1 MFDGGKKTTSVV
13 IGHDSVL
20 AVEGIRQGS
29 GLSLRKTARARLS
42 DPRSSVAY
50 RNAFSELKRS
60 CGLNG
65 PVMLSVPDTLARTL
79 ILEFDELP
87 SKKTEALEVVTWK
100 AAKQLYLRPEECR
113 VDYQILPAEGQV
125 KALVLLM
132 KEKEVREIEDAL
144 ESCAVKAKKISTH
157 SLDLINLLSSRM
169 EPDSDAS
176 VILGME
182 GYITVMFLRSGL
194 LDFYR
199 CKELDGS
206 VQDGIS
212 ELTPAISYY
221 NGRNPEFAPARTYIF
236 SDNQAFRDS
245 AKGYLKGTAVQVRI
259 EDYLIKEVATSF
271 CETDQTA
278 VLTALGAAF

>member
-1 MFDGGKKTTSVV
+1 MFDRSKKITSVV

-20 AVEGIRQGS
+20 AVEGIKQG
-29 GLSLRKTARARLS
+29 GRFSLRKTAKARLTE
-42 DPRSSVAY
+42 PHSSIAY
-50 RNAFSELKRS
+50 TNAFGELQRS
-60 CGLNG
+60 CGLKG
-65 PVMLSVPDTLARTL
+65 PVILSVPDTFARTL
-79 ILEFDELP
+79 ILEFAELP
-87 SKKTEALEVVTWK
+87 SKKTEALDVVTWK

-113 VDYQILPAEGQV
+113 VDYQILPAEGSI

-132 KEKEVREIEDAL
+132 KEKEIREIEDAL
-144 ESCAVKAKKISTH
+144 ESSGIKAKKISTH
-157 SLDLINLLSSRM
+157 SLDLINLLGSGN

-176 VILGME
+176 IIIGME

-199 CKELDGS
+199 CKELEGS
-206 VQDGIS
+206 VLDGIS

-221 NGRNPEFAPARTYIF
+221 NGRNPEFAPSRSYIF
-236 SDNQAFRDS
+236 SDNQTFKDS
-245 AKGYLKGTAVQVRI
+245 AKGFLKGRAVQVCI
-259 EDYLIKEVATSF
+259 EDYLMTEGAVAP

>member
-1 MFDGGKKTTSVV
+1 MFDGGKKITSVV

-20 AVEGIRQGS
+20 AVDGIRQGNR
-29 GLSLRKTARARLS
+29 LSLRKTAKARLS
-42 DPRSSVAY
+42 DPRSSIAY
-50 RNAFSELKRS
+50 TNAFGELKRS
-60 CGLNG
+60 CALKG

-79 ILEFDELP
+79 ILEFAELP

-100 AAKQLYLRPEECR
+100 AAKQLYLRPEDCR
-113 VDYQILPAEGQV
+113 VDYQILPAEGSI

-132 KEKEVREIEDAL
+132 KEKEIREIEDAL
-144 ESCAVKAKKISTH
+144 ESCAIKAKKISTH
-157 SLDLINLLSSRM
+157 SLDLINLLSSRSK
-169 EPDSDAS
+169 PDSDAS
-176 VILGME
+176 IILGME

-199 CKELDGS
+199 CKELEGS

-221 NGRNPEFAPARTYIF
+221 NGRNPEFAPARSYIF

-245 AKGYLKGTAVQVRI
+245 AKGYLKGTSVQVRI
-259 EDYLIKEVATSF
+259 EDYLIKEGAASF